1 MALNHNVKKVGGL
14 SECLSRSATITRIKY
29 EIIREIPFLRKSTLR
44 IESEMKHDYSS
55 TQWQADDRA
64 GRGDRVTPGLRT
76 AALARG
82 GRTAQGIAQLL
93 FQSHHALKLFAH
105 QQNDKSF
112 KDRVQISMKDK

>member
-29 EIIREIPFLRKSTLR
+29 EIIRKIPFLRKSTLR

-64 GRGDRVTPGLRT
+64 GRCDRVTPGLRT

-82 GRTAQGIAQLL
+82 GRTAQGIATA
-93 FQSHHALKLFAH
+93 ALSKPPR
-105 QQNDKSF
+105 F
-112 KDRVQISMKDK
+112 KTLCSPAK

>member
-1 MALNHNVKKVGGL
+1 MKL
-14 SECLSRSATITRIKY
+14 SERF
-29 EIIREIPFLRKSTLR
+29 PFLRKSTLR

-82 GRTAQGIAQLL
+82 GRTAQGIPQLL